1 MIGTKEARTAR
12 CRNAIVTAAI
22 AAVLLCGGRASAW
35 AASTGTPT
43 PPAAQVSAGTAR
55 GSANRG
61 MTPAATTSSPI
72 ADQYAQRETSARN
85 LEQFKGGD
93 VIIIGST
100 GVIVVLLLLLILL
113 AL

>member
-1 MIGTKEARTAR
+1 MSGTKEARTAR

-35 AASTGTPT
+35 AANAGTPT
-43 PPAAQVSAGTAR
+43 PPATQPSTAT
-55 GSANRG
+55 STSSSNRG
-61 MTPAATTSSPI
+61 PTAAATTSSAI
-72 ADQYAQRETSARN
+72 ADQYAERETSARN

-93 VIIIGST
+93 VVIIGST
-100 GVIVVLLLLLILL
+100 GVIVVLLLIIILL